1 MEDKLEITGSSGY
14 KTEIT
19 ISGNYMA
26 SDDYNL
32 KSVNYM
38 ALLSEDYLL
47 TLRSEGSVR
56 LTDRERISLHSCY
69 LILITKP
76 II

>member
-19 ISGNYMA
+19 NGGYYMA

-38 ALLSEDYLL
+38 PLLNEDYLL
-47 TLRSEGSVR
+47 TLRSEGSKVF
-56 LTDRERISLHSCY
+56 SV
-69 LILITKP
+69 LIANVYYCATRF
-76 II
+76 

>member
-19 ISGNYMA
+19 NSGYYTA
-26 SDDYNL
+26 SDDYHL

-38 ALLSEDYLL
+38 PLLNEDYLL
-47 TLRSEGSVR
+47 TLRSDGSVQR
-56 LTDRERISLHSCY
+56 TDRKRA
-69 LILITKP
+69 T
-76 II
+76 